1 MQTCP
6 GGFTGMACIM
16 RSWGSFVLNQ
26 YGFSSSGGVAG
37 LFVCGYREIF
47 VALRGGEG
55 GVGRG
60 WSGNAAR
67 TTRKHQ
73 TYFLQYMTLKPAE
86 ATGKSLAV
94 CLTWQQDTPEY
105 TQRLS

>member
-37 LFVCGYREIF
+37 LFVGGYREIS
-47 VALRGGEG
+47 LPSRGGG
-55 GVGRG
+55 GGCRKGLERERG
-60 WSGNAAR
+60 
-67 TTRKHQ
+67 THHQ
-73 TYFLQYMTLKPAE
+73 KAPNILPSVYDIE
-86 ATGKSLAV
+86 TGGS
-94 CLTWQQDTPEY
+94 Y
-105 TQRLS
+105 G